1 MVNEKEINVL
11 CEYIYMPRLERFL
24 DIAAKTGYTA
34 FLSVGG
40 DGLPALEVDTED
52 GEFAISLLAYDTD
65 IEEPEEVEDGDFEL
79 MVRMY
84 LRTNGYAGDRKAGCM
99 TFPYEI
105 TEKDSDFV
113 RCLELLTSG
122 IWLEDVSK
130 NIGCDSTVSAY
141 MAAPRLLE
149 LSELLAEADINH
161 TEIIYRDGDWPR
173 IIANCG
179 DKAVTFSYILFG
191 DDEGWVLRMQAED
204 EDGNVKTALF
214 PDFGEMRKSEFYEKE
229 LALFER
235 FFM

>member
-1 MVNEKEINVL
+1 MVNDKELNVL

-24 DIAAKTGYTA
+24 DIALKAGYTA

-40 DGLPALEVDTED
+40 DGLPALEIDTED

-65 IEEPEEVEDGDFEL
+65 IEEPEEVEDGDYEL

-84 LRTNGYAGDRKAGCM
+84 LRTNGYDDDKKAGYM
-99 TFPYEI
+99 IFPYEA
-105 TEKDSDFV
+105 TEKDSDFAG
-113 RCLELLTSG
+113 CLELFTSG
-122 IWLEDVSK
+122 IWALNVPEK
-130 NIGCDSTVSAY
+130 IGCDSTVSTY

-161 TEIIYRDGDWPR
+161 TEIIYRDGEWPR
-173 IIANCG
+173 IIANCS
-179 DKAVTFSYILFG
+179 DRVVTFSYILFG
-191 DDEGWVLRMQAED
+191 DDEGWVLRMQTEN
-204 EDGNVKTALF
+204 EEGIVKTALF